1 MGRLIGPMFE
11 NSPLLLL
18 PLAALAIFLG
28 VFLFA
33 FARTYLRGKSE
44 YEAVAALPLADDD
57 QGGAK

>member
-1 MGRLIGPMFE
+1 MFE